1 MLLKNQKQILEV
13 VNKGMPL
20 KNKAVNITPNF
31 ELEKVLH
38 EWFLENL
45 EKVC

>member
-31 ELEKVLH
+31 ELEKS
-38 EWFLENL
+38 FMNGF
-45 EKVC
+45 EKI